1 MIKSKSWGEAIGEY
15 LHPRVIGVFFM
26 GISSGFPLTLLL
38 SSLGFWLID
47 EGISKSTIGLLTL
60 SLLPYSLKFLWA
72 PLLDGLRLPLLH
84 KILGRRRSWLI
95 LILGGLGLAIF
106 GLATTSPVDDP
117 LMFGLMALLVCFM
130 SASQDL
136 VIDAY
141 RIEILTDEEM
151 PAGAA
156 MTQFGYRVGNLIAGV
171 MTLLLADWYSWEI
184 SYLTM
189 PILLVFALI
198 PALIFG
204 EPEVRGQKLI
214 EGERATARELAR
226 RLTRRLTRKSTREST
241 RELTRELARELASGQ
256 SSVMGKLVENTY
268 MTVVIPFKE
277 FIERRGWWVILLFI
291 VLLKV
296 GDSLAAVMTAPLI
309 GDLGFSKAEI
319 IWANKTVGFIA
330 VLVGAFFGGVLL
342 NRLGTYRGLM
352 VAAILMMVTNLSFAL
367 LAESGRNVD
376 VLVFTIGFENFATGM
391 GGTIAIAYLSGL
403 CNLAYTATQYALLSS
418 FASLGRLL
426 IGSPSG
432 FLQEAIG
439 YTEFFLFTT
448 LAAIPGI
455 ILLYV
460 MNRMGYVGDDIRVKS
475 D

>member
-1 MIKSKSWGEAIGEY
+1 VKNMQRNDWWGSVREY
-15 LHPRVIGVFFM
+15 THPRVVGVFFM

-47 EGISKSTIGLLTL
+47 EGVSKATIGLLTL
-60 SLLPYSLKFLWA
+60 SLIPYSLKFLWA
-72 PLLDGLRLPLLH
+72 PALDSLRLP
-84 KILGRRRSWLI
+84 ILNRLFGRRRSWLI
-95 LILGGLGLAIF
+95 LIQIGLALAIV
-106 GLATTSPVDDP
+106 GLATSSPGEDP
-117 LMFGLMALLVCFM
+117 VFFGLMAMLVCFM

-141 RIEILTDEEM
+141 RIEILKDDEM

-171 MTLLLADWYSWEI
+171 VTLKFADWYGWDI
-184 SYLTM
+184 AYLSM
-189 PILLVFALI
+189 PILLLFALVPI
-198 PALIFG
+198 LIFG
-204 EPEVRGQKLI
+204 EPARRGKHLMEKEIATVRSWMSKGAEMPELLQKLI
-214 EGERATARELAR
+214 ENFFT
-226 RLTRRLTRKSTREST
+226 
-241 RELTRELARELASGQ
+241 
-256 SSVMGKLVENTY
+256 
-268 MTVVIPFKE
+268 TVVVPFKE
-277 FIERRGWWVILLFI
+277 FIQRRGWWVVLLFI

-296 GDSLAAVMTAPLI
+296 GDSMAAVMTAPLI
-309 GDLGFSKAEI
+309 GDLGFSKDEI

-330 VLVGAFFGGVLL
+330 VLIGAFCGGVVL

-367 LAESGRNVD
+367 LAENGRNLD
-376 VLVFTIGFENFATGM
+376 LLIFTIGFENFAAGM

-403 CNLAYTATQYALLSS
+403 CNLAFTATQYALLTS

-426 IGSPSG
+426 LGSPSG
-432 FLQEAIG
+432 FMQESIG
-439 YTEFFLFTT
+439 YTEFFLLTT

-455 ILLYV
+455 ILLVV
-460 MNRMGYVGDDIRVKS
+460 MKRMGYVTNDIRAKS

>member
-1 MIKSKSWGEAIGEY
+1 MKNMQRNDWWGSVREY
-15 LHPRVIGVFFM
+15 SHPRVVGVFFM

-47 EGISKSTIGLLTL
+47 EGVSKATIGLLTL
-60 SLLPYSLKFLWA
+60 SLIPYSLKFLWA
-72 PLLDGLRLPLLH
+72 PALDSLRLP
-84 KILGRRRSWLI
+84 ILNRLFGRRRSWLI
-95 LILGGLGLAIF
+95 LIQIGLALSIV
-106 GLATTSPVDDP
+106 GLATSSPGEDP
-117 LMFGLMALLVCFM
+117 VFFGLMAMLVCFM

-141 RIEILTDEEM
+141 RIEILKDDEM

-171 MTLLLADWYSWEI
+171 VTLKFADWYGWDI
-184 SYLTM
+184 AYLSM
-189 PILLVFALI
+189 PVLLLFALI

-204 EPEVRGQKLI
+204 EPARRGKHLMEKEIATVRSWMSKGAEMPELLQKLI
-214 EGERATARELAR
+214 ENFFT
-226 RLTRRLTRKSTREST
+226 
-241 RELTRELARELASGQ
+241 
-256 SSVMGKLVENTY
+256 
-268 MTVVIPFKE
+268 TVVVPFKE
-277 FIERRGWWVILLFI
+277 FIQRRGWWVVLLFI

-296 GDSLAAVMTAPLI
+296 GDSMAAVMTAPLI
-309 GDLGFSKAEI
+309 GDLGFSKDEI

-330 VLVGAFFGGVLL
+330 VLIGAFCGGVVL

-367 LAESGRNVD
+367 LAENGRNLD
-376 VLVFTIGFENFATGM
+376 LLIFTIGFENFAAGM

-403 CNLAYTATQYALLSS
+403 CNLAFTATQYALLTS

-426 IGSPSG
+426 IGAPSG
-432 FLQEAIG
+432 FMQESIG
-439 YTEFFLFTT
+439 YTEFFLLTT

-455 ILLYV
+455 ILLMV
-460 MNRMGYVGDDIRVKS
+460 MKRMGYVTDDIRAKS